1 MMGKIG
7 KSICLKNARGQGV
20 ETKRYEA
27 YRVYD
32 ECLFVEDNAEIGC
45 FYGK

>member
-1 MMGKIG
+1 METKI
-7 KSICLKNARGQGV
+7 KQSICLKNARGQGV

-27 YRVYD
+27 YRGYD
-32 ECLFVEDNAEIGC
+32 EYFFVEDNAEIGC